1 MKMKHGCV
9 EKTYYRH
16 LAKARAYAKGLE
28 GYDRALKI
36 CEYFEGCGHPHPQFT
51 FKEVRMNNCEGQ
63 TDRQFAISLLK
74 NMAYQTAVNDML
86 MSEHSKNDT

>member
-1 MKMKHGCV
+1 MKIKHDCV
-9 EKTYYRH
+9 EKNYNRY

-51 FKEVRMNNCEGQ
+51 FKEVRMNDCEGQ